1 MDERLF
7 RDRAAAIYKAVIAR
21 LDRED
26 PDVIEAEM
34 SAGVVRIRSHS
45 GSVYVLN
52 IQPPLREVW
61 YAAGDRAWHFAF
73 DVQKQLWIDPRNGD
87 DLTEVLNSTLSKA
100 AGLPLT
106 FALPETQNPPP
117 IFSAAADLGCISKS
131 KERRE

>member
-7 RDRAAAIYKAVIAR
+7 RDRAAEIYKAVIAR

-73 DVQKQLWIDPRNGD
+73 DAEKQLWIDPRNGN
-87 DLTEVLNSTLSKA
+87 DLTTILNSTLSA
-100 AGLPLT
+100 VAGLPLAFT
-106 FALPETQNPPP
+106 LPAP
-117 IFSAAADLGCISKS
+117 
-131 KERRE
+131 